1 MEKERLKQL
10 IKSWEIAFG
19 TYHDYLDKFFTKM
32 MNGEVVKRATKVM
45 DKKELQMIET
55 LAKRE
60 HSLRRAWE
68 QVLS

>member
-1 MEKERLKQL
+1 
-10 IKSWEIAFG
+10 
-19 TYHDYLDKFFTKM
+19 